1 MLPARRKEKA
11 GIREDTCLLFSE
23 SAGAPDIG
31 VKGESMKILVF
42 SDSHGSAYKMEEAV
56 RAENPDFVFFLGDG
70 EGDLH
75 VLTNAFPQL
84 PVQAVRGN
92 CDLYSSL
99 PAERLCVLGGF
110 RFFLTHGHHYGVKYE
125 RDFHSLAEQAR
136 ANGAQAALF
145 GHTHEAYLEQMD
157 GLLLMNPGSARGYGA
172 SCGVLEIREGK
183 LLPRIRRL

>member
-1 MLPARRKEKA
+1 
-11 GIREDTCLLFSE
+11 
-23 SAGAPDIG
+23 
-31 VKGESMKILVF
+31 MKILVF

-56 RAENPDFVFFLGDG
+56 RAENPEFVFFLGDG

>member
-1 MLPARRKEKA
+1 
-11 GIREDTCLLFSE
+11 
-23 SAGAPDIG
+23 
-31 VKGESMKILVF
+31 MKILVF

-110 RFFLTHGHHYGVKYE
+110 RFREIASFTGEPLSTVLSRY
-125 RDFHSLAEQAR
+125 RR
-136 ANGAQAALF
+136 AMKKLRV
-145 GHTHEAYLEQMD
+145 
-157 GLLLMNPGSARGYGA
+157 LLS
-172 SCGVLEIREGK
+172 
-183 LLPRIRRL
+183 

>member
-1 MLPARRKEKA
+1 
-11 GIREDTCLLFSE
+11 
-23 SAGAPDIG
+23 
-31 VKGESMKILVF
+31 MKIRVF

-136 ANGAQAALF
+136 ANGAQAAL
-145 GHTHEAYLEQMD
+145 
-157 GLLLMNPGSARGYGA
+157 PRGAISMFSTG
-172 SCGVLEIREGK
+172 RERMTVNSSSTSSI
-183 LLPRIRRL
+183 LRTRLSS